1 MRQIVLVSTLL
12 MGCIFWGCEKVIVGP
27 DINGDEPVVAT
38 DTFSGAVS
46 KNGNLVFSIGS
57 VFVGGGTANPL
68 EGSSHRC
75 HFYQEKFETGPN
87 WNEVEAIVEIYGFR
101 HYGIDYNEPGQ
112 YIDQIKINGLAE
124 SLGLGTSLTI
134 PMNQGKYEGGNELIK
149 DVRIKSY
156 KFASYIDNE
165 GHQNKD
171 ADINIVI
178 TSTAGD
184 VITIQ
189 FANDVT
195 PYDGYY

>member
-1 MRQIVLVSTLL
+1 MRQIVLLSTLL
-12 MGCIFWGCEKVIVGP
+12 MGCLFWGCEKVIIGP
-27 DINGDEPVVAT
+27 DIHGDEPIVAT
-38 DTFSGAVS
+38 DTFSGTIS

-101 HYGIDYNEPGQ
+101 HYGIEYNKPGQ
-112 YIDQIKINGLAE
+112 YIDQIRLNG
-124 SLGLGTSLTI
+124 LTI
-134 PMNQGKYEGGNELIK
+134 PMNQGKYEGGNELVK
-149 DVRIKSY
+149 DVQIKSY
-156 KFASYIDNE
+156 KFASYIDND

-184 VITIQ
+184 IITIK